1 MENFVV
7 YHINFSISLVLL
19 LSAIYRVCISLCV
32 VKTEQDDFLI
42 GDQLS
47 NEWRREGDLLC
58 SLFVST

>member
-7 YHINFSISLVLL
+7 YHINFSILLVLL

-42 GDQLS
+42 GDQKS
-47 NEWRREGDLLC
+47 NEWGREGDLLC